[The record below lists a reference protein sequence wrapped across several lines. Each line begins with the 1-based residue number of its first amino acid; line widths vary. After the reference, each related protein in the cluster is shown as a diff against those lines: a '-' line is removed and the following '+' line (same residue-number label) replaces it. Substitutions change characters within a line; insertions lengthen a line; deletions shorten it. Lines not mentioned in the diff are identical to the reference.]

1 MALERLRKLRQ
12 DKNLTQAEIANILY
26 VNQSTYSGYE
36 TGSRTIP
43 YHLLAVLADYYHTSV
58 DYLIGRVDK

>member
-1 MALERLRKLRQ
+1 MALERLRELRE
-12 DKNLTQAEIANILY
+12 DRDLTQKEIAAILH
-26 VNQSTYSGYE
+26 VSQRTYSGYE